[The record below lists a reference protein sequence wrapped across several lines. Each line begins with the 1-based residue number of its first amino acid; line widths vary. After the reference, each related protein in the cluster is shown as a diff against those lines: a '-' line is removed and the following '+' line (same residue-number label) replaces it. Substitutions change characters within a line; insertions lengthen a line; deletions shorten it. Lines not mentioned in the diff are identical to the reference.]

1 MLEEEEGLSRDL
13 TDHNSE
19 RGSIGAMSSGESK
32 FLLQEKFKRRQ
43 WMDASADY
51 KAPDIIYRVKEG
63 GETVPYRRNGP
74 HWVELFNA
82 FVLKRREKGGCEKTL
97 VPLRRGD

>member
-1 MLEEEEGLSRDL
+1 VMHESLSWMLEEEEGLSRDL

-43 WMDASADY
+43 
-51 KAPDIIYRVKEG
+51 
-63 GETVPYRRNGP
+63 
-74 HWVELFNA
+74 
-82 FVLKRREKGGCEKTL
+82 
-97 VPLRRGD
+97 